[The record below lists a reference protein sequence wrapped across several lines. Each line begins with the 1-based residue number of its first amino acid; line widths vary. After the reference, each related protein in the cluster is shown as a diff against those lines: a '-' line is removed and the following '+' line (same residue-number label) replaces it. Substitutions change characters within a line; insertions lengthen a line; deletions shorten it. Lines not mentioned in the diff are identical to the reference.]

1 MQQSWPGAAVV
12 LHDHRMKT
20 LRKLLYRDIVA
31 SVLFVAVAF
40 LSLFFFIDFVD
51 ELEGVGR
58 RGRTAWH
65 AVLAALFEMP
75 GHLYE
80 LAPIAV
86 LIGTIYSLAR
96 MAQSSEFTILRTGGL
111 GPGRALRLLTLLG
124 LGFAFLTFVVG
135 DFLAPASKQ
144 QGVQLK
150 ARTSGGLAI
159 GGAGAWLKEHRST
172 PEGERSYSVNV
183 AGTGAGGT
191 LVGVRI
197 FEFDADGRL
206 VSRIESAEGRVGTD
220 GSWQLKDAQ
229 RTQWPPARS
238 TSLPTVA
245 VTRHALLDW
254 PSTLDAKVVAAAVLP
269 DGTMTTLELWRY
281 SAHLSDQEQAAQGY
295 QIRFWRKALYP
306 LACLVMVALALP
318 FAYMHARAGGISF
331 KVFGGIMLGI
341 SFVLLNNLSGHI
353 GMLRGWTP
361 WVAAASPSLI
371 YLALSMAAF
380 AWLVRYR

>member
-1 MQQSWPGAAVV
+1 
-12 LHDHRMKT
+12 MKT
-20 LRKLLYRDIVA
+20 VRRLLYRDIVA
-31 SVLFVAVAF
+31 SVLFVALAF

-65 AVLAALFEMP
+65 AVQAAFFEVP

-124 LGFAFLTFVVG
+124 LAFGVLTFLIG

-150 ARTSGGLAI
+150 ARFAGGLAI

-172 PEGERSYSVNV
+172 PEGERSFSVNV
-183 AGTGAGGT
+183 AGTGSGGV
-191 LVGVRI
+191 LLGVRI

-206 VSRIESAEGRVGTD
+206 LSRIESAEGRVGND
-220 GSWQLKDAQ
+220 GSWQLTDAQ
-229 RTQWPPARS
+229 RTQWPPARMS
-238 TSLPTVA
+238 GTTGTPTVV
-245 VTRHALLDW
+245 VTRQALLQW

-318 FAYMHARAGGISF
+318 FAYMHARAGGVSL

-341 SFVLLNNLSGHI
+341 SFVLLNNLAGHI
-353 GMLRGWTP
+353 GMLRGWSP
-361 WVAAASPSLI
+361 WLAAAAPSLM
-371 YLALSMAAF
+371 YLLLSMGAF